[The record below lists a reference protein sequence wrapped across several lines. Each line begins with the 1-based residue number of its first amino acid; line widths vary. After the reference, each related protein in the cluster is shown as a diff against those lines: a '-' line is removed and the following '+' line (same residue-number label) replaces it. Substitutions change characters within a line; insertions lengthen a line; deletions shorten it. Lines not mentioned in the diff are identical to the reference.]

1 VNRAGGRTS
10 RRWLMTVL
18 LVTTFCFAELLSQP
32 AGSSKHVQVES
43 KLAVTQVKRG
53 SSFEAEV
60 VLRIAAGWHINSH
73 TPSQDY
79 MIATAL
85 EIEPTEGLIVSDI
98 RYPKATMAKLA
109 LSEDSLSVY
118 EGTVSIIVP
127 FTSTE
132 KLPAG
137 RNSAVGKITIQACND
152 KVCLPPSTIS
162 IALPFE
168 VVP

>member
-1 VNRAGGRTS
+1 
-10 RRWLMTVL
+10 MTVL
-18 LVTTFCFAELLSQP
+18 LATTVCFAGLWSQP

-43 KLAVTQVKRG
+43 KLAVTQVKKG

-73 TPSQDY
+73 KPSQDY
-79 MIATAL
+79 MIATAV

-98 RYPKATMAKLA
+98 LYPKATMTKLA
-109 LSEDSLSVY
+109 LSDDSLSVY

-137 RNSAVGKITIQACND
+137 KNSAVGKITIQACNN
-152 KVCLPPSTIS
+152 KVCLAPSILS
-162 IALPFE
+162 IAFPFE
-168 VVP
+168 VIP